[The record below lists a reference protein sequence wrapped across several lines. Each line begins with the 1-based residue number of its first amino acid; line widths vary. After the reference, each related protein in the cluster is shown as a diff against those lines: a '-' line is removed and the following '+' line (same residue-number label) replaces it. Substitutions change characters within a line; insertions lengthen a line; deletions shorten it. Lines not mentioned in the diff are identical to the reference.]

1 MTTTLQLETDRLILR
16 PMDATHLAAFAA
28 MNADPDVMT
37 YFAAP
42 MTHEETAAAI
52 ARYQAAHE
60 RDGFGFMAAE
70 LRSTNEFAGV
80 IGLQIMRDEVP
91 GLPQPAV
98 EIGWRLR
105 REHQGNGLA
114 TEGAQAIIDFAFND
128 LHLSSVVA
136 ITAAGNAP
144 SRHVMDKLG
153 MQLQPQLDFDHPRVP
168 AGHPH
173 QRHVLYRLINP
184 RNTTRQ
190 EA

>member
-28 MNADPDVMT
+28 MNANPDVMT

-42 MTHEETAAAI
+42 MTREESAEAI
-52 ARYQAAHE
+52 ARYQAGHE

-70 LRSTNEFAGV
+70 LRNTGEFAGI
-80 IGLQIMRDEVP
+80 IGMQTMRDVVP

-105 REHQGNGLA
+105 VEYQGKGLA
-114 TEGAQAIIDFAFND
+114 TEGARAIVDYAFNE
-128 LHLSSVVA
+128 LRLPRVVA
-136 ITAAGNAP
+136 ITAVGNTP
-144 SRHVMDKLG
+144 SRHVMEKLG
-153 MQLQPQLDFDHPRVP
+153 MRVYPQLEFDHPRVP
-168 AGHPH
+168 AGHTH
-173 QRHVLYRLINP
+173 QRHVLYMLNNP
-184 RNTTRQ
+184 RNANRP